1 MSIFDTIAENRYREW
16 LENKDDEDH
25 RAAIKNT
32 PTPNRQSFESSLFL
46 EINRVFEKAAKQTNP
61 VIRKKLIDRASAM
74 ETQLLI
80 SLEKKS
86 MPLLAVA
93 LQDSIAHQRRVLN
106 NSKIET

>member
-16 LENKDDEDH
+16 LKNKDDQDH
-25 RAAIKNT
+25 RSAIKDT

-46 EINRVFEKAAKQTNP
+46 EINRIFDKAAKQTNP
-61 VIRKKLIDRASAM
+61 VIRKKLIDRANAM
-74 ETQLLI
+74 EMQLLI

-93 LQDSIAHQRRVLN
+93 LRDSIAHRRRSLKN
-106 NSKIET
+106 LSLDP